1 MLVCP
6 KCHFHNPITNN
17 FCQKCGTSL
26 THKTCHAC
34 QTKVPLDTLDCPSC
48 SARVGTVWLAVIS
61 GAPVPAFSQHL
72 PESIAQPTSEPITV
86 SLDPAP
92 SVTQE
97 LPAVT
102 DAGEAEPFSPSTL
115 ELDTIQP
122 NPETAPEEIP
132 TQPLTEPS
140 SFDDEDNTQPLNFPV
155 ASTGQPTV
163 FQPNS
168 PSVEQVQSP
177 ESEPAESPN
186 IDLVSSQVTNSVF
199 RQEFLDPQHRYKIL
213 QVLPPQEADS
223 QEIEA
228 QVLDCKPYLLSP
240 LAAVVASRASLNP
253 SQQLANSVEVWA
265 IPAVAQPYL
274 SVSRQ
279 LQLNWPVI
287 HDAWEFQEMT
297 VLVLQDRSNLPLLSQ
312 EWGNEN
318 NGPVKLL
325 GWLYKMMDFW
335 AALSPD
341 HRQSLLEIPNLH
353 VDEAGN
359 LCLQRLYP
367 DKPDTVLSLQELGRL
382 WELFFHQSQ
391 RTQLGSVTALL
402 EDMTEGKL
410 QDIDTLRE
418 RLDAISDELEHTA
431 PLENSNTEENAQS
444 PGFAIDDDDLPTI
457 ILPRPL
463 LNIQSAGLTD
473 IGQQRDHNED
483 YFGIE
488 TFINTLQTPQKRKIE
503 AKCIYILCDG
513 MGGHAGGE
521 VASAMATE
529 TLRSY
534 FRDHWQ
540 DQFPSEA
547 ELGAAVKE
555 ANQAIY
561 EINQKQMNSG
571 SGRMGTTLVLAL
583 VQDSQL
589 AVAHV
594 GDSRLYSLTRR
605 HGLKQLT
612 VDHEVGQREIKRGVD
627 AQTAYS
633 RPDAYQLTQALGPR
647 GEDFVHPDVQFFE
660 LQEDTLLLLASDGL
674 TDNDLLEQHW
684 QTHLQPYLNT
694 DKSLETGV
702 RGLIELANQ
711 YNGHDNITAILI
723 RLRVQPLKV

>member
-26 THKTCHAC
+26 TQKTCHAC
-34 QTKVPLDTLDCPSC
+34 QTKVPLDTLNCPSC

-61 GAPVPAFSQHL
+61 GAPVPAFSQQL
-72 PESIAQPTSEPITV
+72 PESIAQSTSEPITV

-92 SVTQE
+92 SITQE

-102 DAGEAEPFSPSTL
+102 DVGEAEPFSPSTL

-155 ASTGQPTV
+155 ASTGQPTL
-163 FQPNS
+163 FQPNT
-168 PSVEQVQSP
+168 PTLEQVQSP

-186 IDLVSSQVTNSVF
+186 TEPVSSQATNSVF
-199 RQEFLDPQHRYKIL
+199 PQEFLDPQHRYKIL

-223 QEIEA
+223 QELEA

-274 SVSRQ
+274 SASRQ

-297 VLVLQDRSNLPLLSQ
+297 VLVLQDRSNLPLVSQ

-318 NGPVKLL
+318 NGPLKLL
-325 GWLYKMMDFW
+325 GWLYKMMDLW
-335 AALSPD
+335 VALSED

-410 QDIDTLRE
+410 QDIDALRE
-418 RLDAISDELEHTA
+418 RLDAISDELEHTV
-431 PLENSNTEENAQS
+431 PLENPNTAENTQS
-444 PGFAIDDDDLPTI
+444 AGFAIDDDDLPTI
-457 ILPRPL
+457 ILPMQL
-463 LNIQSAGLTD
+463 LDIQSAGLTD
-473 IGQQRDHNED
+473 RGQQRDHNED

-534 FRDHWQ
+534 FHDHWQ
-540 DQFPSEA
+540 DQFPSEVD
-547 ELGAAVKE
+547 LRAAVKE

-561 EINQKQMNSG
+561 EINQRQMNSG

-583 VQDSQL
+583 VQDSRL

-647 GEDFVHPDVQFFE
+647 GEDFVYPDVQFFE

-684 QTHLQPYLNT
+684 QTHLQPFLNT

-702 RGLIELANQ
+702 RGLIDLANQ